1 MLAGTKFM
9 KKPRSI
15 VGTAGHFRK
24 SVFLS
29 VFILCLTAA
38 AFGQA
43 AEAIETELL
52 GQLKEINTYSAYG
65 ENNDGDKLDAANE
78 AFRNKLLK
86 YAAENPS
93 TLEHKFPKLSEMMYI
108 ATSAD
113 GRLRIYSWDTEAGG
127 TMHFFDNVFQYQ
139 GADGKVY
146 AKGNDLE
153 DEDAGGFYSDIYTLA
168 TKRGTVYIGRFNSI
182 LSTSY
187 AFQSAHAF
195 RIEKNSLND
204 KYKIFKTGSGMQNS
218 IGFAYDFFSVVDRPE
233 RPVRLFVYDEA
244 KKELKIPVVIED
256 EEIPQGR
263 ITDRFIIY
271 RFTGKYFEKVKGS

>member
-1 MLAGTKFM
+1 M
-9 KKPRSI
+9 KKSRS
-15 VGTAGHFRK
+15 TALSAKHFRN

-29 VFILCLTAA
+29 VFLLCLTFAA
-38 AFGQA
+38 NGQT
-43 AEAIETELL
+43 AEAVEAELL
-52 GQLKEINTYSAYG
+52 GHLKEIRTYSNYG

-78 AFRNKLLK
+78 ALRSKLIKHTAGNSQTLK
-86 YAAENPS
+86 H
-93 TLEHKFPKLSEMMYI
+93 TFPKLSEMMSV

-113 GRLRIYSWDTEAGG
+113 GRFRIYSWDTETGG

-146 AKGNDLE
+146 AQGNDLE
-153 DEDAGGFYSDIYTLA
+153 NEDAGGFYSDIYTLA
-168 TKRGTVYIGRFNSI
+168 TKQGNVYIGRFSGI

-187 AFQSAHAF
+187 AVQSANAF
-195 RIEKNSLND
+195 RIEKNALNNR
-204 KYKIFKTGSGMQNS
+204 YKIFKTKSGMQSS

-233 RPVRLFVYDEA
+233 RPLKLFVYDEA

-256 EEIPQGR
+256 EETPQGR
-263 ITDRFIIY
+263 VTERFIVY